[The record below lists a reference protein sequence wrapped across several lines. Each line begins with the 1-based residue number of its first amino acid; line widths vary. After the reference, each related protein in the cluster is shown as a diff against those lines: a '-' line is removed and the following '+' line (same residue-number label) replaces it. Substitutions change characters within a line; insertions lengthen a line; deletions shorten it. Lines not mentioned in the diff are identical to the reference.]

1 MTTGDKIILKTRQD
15 LWALRETG
23 REMSERACEQRCA
36 PSIIFSPWVFSA
48 RSLPLST
55 RAAAHNFALSF
66 IQMSQNDYIL
76 THYFSPIFFL
86 SGGFRKMWFI
96 PFNSYHFRESTDNSC
111 RVANAPAPS
120 SRLHSNFGKSN
131 NPRGSIR
138 LGAQRRGDI
147 RDEKKLPHRKG
158 KGKMS
163 YTFWQ
168 IQH

>member
-1 MTTGDKIILKTRQD
+1 MLHPLSSRH
-15 LWALRETG
+15 EY
-23 REMSERACEQRCA
+23 
-36 PSIIFSPWVFSA
+36 SPLT
-48 RSLPLST
+48 RSLSRLT

-147 RDEKKLPHRKG
+147 RDEKSYHTERERGKCHTLFDRSNIKLNSVK
-158 KGKMS
+158 
-163 YTFWQ
+163 
-168 IQH
+168 